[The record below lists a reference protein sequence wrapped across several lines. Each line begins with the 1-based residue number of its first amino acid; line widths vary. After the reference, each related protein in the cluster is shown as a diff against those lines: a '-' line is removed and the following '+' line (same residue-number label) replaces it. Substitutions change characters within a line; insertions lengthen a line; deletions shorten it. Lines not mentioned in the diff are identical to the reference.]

1 MCFLPFFKIPV
12 MKKNEIRR
20 NEPAVRGK
28 DNDPDLRDDAAIQP
42 GVSTVSSGDHDRE
55 NEELTKTAA
64 DDFRTNDDRD
74 PDADPVFDEVDKK

>member
-1 MCFLPFFKIPV
+1 

-20 NEPAVRGK
+20 NEPAVREK
-28 DNDPDLRDDAAIQP
+28 DNDPDLRDAAAIQP

-64 DDFRTNDDRD
+64 NDFRTNEDRD
-74 PDADPVFDEVDKK
+74 PDANPVFDAVDKK

>member
-1 MCFLPFFKIPV
+1 
-12 MKKNEIRR
+12 MKKNEISR

-42 GVSTVSSGDHDRE
+42 GVSTISSGDHDRE

-64 DDFRTNDDRD
+64 NDFRTNDDRD
-74 PDADPVFDEVDKK
+74 ADADPVFDEVDKK